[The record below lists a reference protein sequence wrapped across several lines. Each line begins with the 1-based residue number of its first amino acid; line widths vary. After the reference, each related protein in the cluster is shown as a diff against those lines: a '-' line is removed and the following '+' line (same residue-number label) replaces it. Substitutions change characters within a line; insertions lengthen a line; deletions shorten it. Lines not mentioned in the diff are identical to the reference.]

1 MSHQLSATLSRRAS
15 EKLWKAV
22 IGSHLSGS
30 QKQEGAKMAKRVSQ
44 YVAQTAHRFHRAK
57 EGFAALQRELAD
69 ARTRLEALSNQD
81 TIHNSVIDEYETI
94 SRACEAILRTIRKPK
109 PKAQQ
114 ATSDGSRPILDGAND
129 ESSSDLTLPSG
140 VALFGFAGAML
151 LMKRK
156 KALLGDLFTRGRVW
170 LWLSAFS
177 QFIATLGLSG
187 WPLDGLGVKVGYHRD
202 VESVEPK
209 LCY

>member
-1 MSHQLSATLSRRAS
+1 
-15 EKLWKAV
+15 
-22 IGSHLSGS
+22 
-30 QKQEGAKMAKRVSQ
+30 MAKRVSQ
-44 YVAQTAHRFHRAK
+44 YVAQTTHRFHRAK

-69 ARTRLEALSNQD
+69 ARTRLKALESNQD
-81 TIHNSVIDEYETI
+81 TIHNSVIDEYETL
-94 SRACEAILRTIRKPK
+94 SRACKSILRDIRKAK

-114 ATSDGSRPILDGAND
+114 ATSDGSSPVLDKPNG

-140 VALFGFAGAML
+140 VALFGFAGVML

-156 KALLGDLFTRGRVW
+156 KALLGDFFARGRVW